1 MSEIIIF
8 QPKIEVHHN
17 NYINL
22 TNSNS
27 YDMSRIFCNDYN
39 IGTEARYELPIS
51 NYNE

>member
-1 MSEIIIF
+1 MPEIIIC
-8 QPKIEVHHN
+8 QPKIEVHRN
-17 NYINL
+17 NYLNL

-51 NYNE
+51 NCNE